1 MCGIFGYIGPKN
13 PVEVCIQGLTSLEY
27 RGYDSSGI
35 VGVHEQELLCCKE
48 AGKIANLK
56 QAVTTLKRLRNAIAH
71 TRWATHGKP
80 SKENAHPHFDEFN
93 RLAVV
98 HNGIIENYSSIRESL
113 LARGVHFRS
122 ETDTETIA
130 QLIASFYEGDL
141 TLAVQKALEQLRGFW
156 ALAVVHKDHP
166 DTIIAA
172 AKENPLA
179 IGMSTCRSEIYLSS
193 DVNAFEQPDLDIFFL
208 HSNEIAEISSQ
219 GVRIFN
225 ASFLPITKETEKLSV
240 DHKTLSKNGFEHFML
255 KEIFEQPDTIRQ
267 AMHGRFQE
275 DLGIAIFEEIPFSP
289 EEVSSFDRILIL
301 ACGTSCHAGYIAA
314 SWIEEQA
321 QISAQA
327 EIASEFRYK
336 NAVIPKNTLVIA
348 ISQSGETFDT
358 IAAVREVQKKGAKVL
373 AVCNAKNSTL
383 TRVADACVFLR
394 AGPEISVCST
404 KAFTSQLTVLSLLTL
419 WIART
424 RGMMTRSQGTSFLQE
439 LQKIPE
445 QADFLLRNTEI
456 IKSLANKYS
465 SYPHFFFLGR
475 GYMFPTSLEGALKL
489 KEISYIHAEGHPA
502 GEMKHGPIALVD
514 DMLAV
519 IGLCGNAKT
528 LDKTLSNL
536 LEVKSRGASIL
547 ALAPIGTPEIESIA
561 NDVLWL
567 PHSSDEL
574 ACIPYSIATQILAY
588 YIALKKGADIDQ
600 PRNLAKSVTVE

>member
-13 PVEVCIQGLTSLEY
+13 PVDVCIQGLSSLEY

-35 VGVHEQELLCCKE
+35 VGVHEKELLFCKE
-48 AGKIANLK
+48 AGKISNLK
-56 QAVTTLKRLRNAIAH
+56 EAVTHLKRLRNAIAH

-80 SKENAHPHFDEFN
+80 SKENAHPHFDELN

-98 HNGIIENYSSIRESL
+98 HNGIVENYVSIRESL
-113 LARGVHFRS
+113 LAKGVHFRS

-141 TLAVQKALEQLRGFW
+141 VLAVQKALEQLKGFW

-179 IGMSTCRSEIYLSS
+179 IGMGACRTEIYLSS
-193 DVNAFEQPDLDIFFL
+193 DVNAFNQPDLDIFFL
-208 HSNEIAEISSQ
+208 ESNEIAEISPQ
-219 GVRIFN
+219 GVHIFN
-225 ASFLPITKETEKLSV
+225 ASRVPISKTTEKLSIE
-240 DHKTLSKNGFEHFML
+240 HGTLSKNGFAHFML
-255 KEIFEQPDTIRQ
+255 KEIFEQPNTIRQ

-289 EEVSSFDRILIL
+289 EEVCSFDNVLIL
-301 ACGTSCHAGYIAA
+301 ACGTSFHAGYLAA
-314 SWIEEQA
+314 SWIEENA
-321 QISAQA
+321 QLSARA
-327 EIASEFRYK
+327 EIASEFRYR
-336 NAVIPKNTLVIA
+336 NAVISKNTLVLA

-373 AVCNAKNSTL
+373 AICNAKNSTL
-383 TRVADACVFLR
+383 TRDADACVFLK

-419 WIART
+419 WLARS
-424 RGMMTRSQGTSFLQE
+424 RGRMSLKEGSSFLQE
-439 LQKIPE
+439 LQQIPA
-445 QADFLLRNTEI
+445 QVDFILRNTEMI
-456 IKSLANKYS
+456 QSLADKYS

-475 GYMFPTSLEGALKL
+475 SYMFATALEGALKL
-489 KEISYIHAEGHPA
+489 KEISYIHAEAYPA
-502 GEMKHGPIALVD
+502 GEMKHGPIALID
-514 DMLAV
+514 EMLAV
-519 IGLCGNAKT
+519 IGLCGNTRT

-536 LEVKSRGASIL
+536 LEVKSRGAPIL
-547 ALAPIGTPEIESIA
+547 ALAPIGTAEIAQIA
-561 NDVLWL
+561 TDVLWI
-567 PHSSDEL
+567 PPSSEEL
-574 ACIPYSIATQILAY
+574 ACIPYSVAMQMLAY

>member
-1 MCGIFGYIGPKN
+1 MCGIFGYVGPKN
-13 PVEVCIQGLTSLEY
+13 PVDVCIRGLSSLEY

-35 VGVHEQELLCCKE
+35 VGVHEQELLFCKE
-48 AGKIANLK
+48 AGKISNLK
-56 QAVTTLKRLRNAIAH
+56 EAVSTLKRLRNAIAH

-80 SKENAHPHFDEFN
+80 SKENAHPHFDEHN
-93 RLAVV
+93 QVAVV

-113 LARGVHFRS
+113 LKKGVRFRS

-130 QLIASFYEGDL
+130 QLIASYYEGDL
-141 TLAVQKALEQLRGFW
+141 ILAVQKALEQLRGFW

-166 DTIIAA
+166 NTIIAA

-179 IGMSTCRSEIYLSS
+179 IGMSACRTEIYLSS

-219 GVRIFN
+219 EVRIFN
-225 ASFLPITKETEKLSV
+225 ASRVPISKPTEKLSLE
-240 DHKTLSKNGFEHFML
+240 HSTLSKNGFAHFML

-267 AMHGRFQE
+267 AMHERFQE

-289 EEVSSFDRILIL
+289 EEVNSFDKVLIL
-301 ACGTSCHAGYIAA
+301 ACGTSWHAGYIAA
-314 SWIEEQA
+314 SWIEENA
-321 QISAQA
+321 QIAAQA

-336 NAVIPKNTLVIA
+336 NAVISKNTLVIA

-373 AVCNAKNSTL
+373 AVCNARNSTL
-383 TRVADACVFLR
+383 TRDADACVFLR

-419 WIART
+419 WLART
-424 RGMMTRSQGTSFLQE
+424 RGTMTPKEGTSFLQE
-439 LQKIPE
+439 LQKIPD
-445 QADFLLRNTEI
+445 QVDFLLRNTETI
-456 IKSLANKYS
+456 QSLANKYS

-475 GYMFPTSLEGALKL
+475 SYMYATSLEGALKL
-489 KEISYIHAEGHPA
+489 KEISYIHAVGYPA

-514 DMLAV
+514 EMLAIV
-519 IGLCGNAKT
+519 GLCGNVKT

-536 LEVKSRGASIL
+536 LEVKSRGAPIL
-547 ALAPIGTPEIESIA
+547 ALAPIGTPEIDKIA
-561 NDVLWL
+561 NDVLWM
-567 PHSSDEL
+567 PPSSDEL
-574 ACIPYSIATQILAY
+574 ACIPYSVATQMLAY
-588 YIALKKGADIDQ
+588 YIALNKGADIDQ